1 MLLSYYFSSGGLT
14 SLKIKY
20 MRLAE
25 ANWNPTALTYVENVK
40 TPLLMMAG
48 EYDLRCPVSQSD
60 QLFYALK
67 RLGKE
72 VEYIRFAGENYMLTK
87 ASNREYRT
95 GWTFSNLTYMAWS
108 PGTNYRPQATQ
119 ADPARAQNS
128 LNI

>member
-1 MLLSYYFSSGGLT
+1 LLLSYYFSSGDLT

-25 ANWNPTALTYVENVK
+25 ANWNPAALTYVENVK
-40 TPLLMMAG
+40 TPQLMMAG

-72 VEYIRFAGENYMLTK
+72 VEYIRFAGENYMLT
-87 ASNREYRT
+87 
-95 GWTFSNLTYMAWS
+95 
-108 PGTNYRPQATQ
+108 
-119 ADPARAQNS
+119 
-128 LNI
+128 